1 MQSFTNFDYSFI
13 SLEIVVIILVPITFW
28 MFFKLR
34 MANSLLLKNLRIS
47 KNLIENEK
55 ELNKILTSTLVDLKQ
70 ESRKLQ
76 TNSLELLSLY
86 NEESEMINI

>member
-1 MQSFTNFDYSFI
+1 
-13 SLEIVVIILVPITFW
+13 

-55 ELNKILTSTLVDLKQ
+55 ELNKILISTLVDLKQ

>member
-1 MQSFTNFDYSFI
+1 MQSFTKFDYSFI

-34 MANSLLLKNLRIS
+34 MANLLLLKNLRIS

>member
-1 MQSFTNFDYSFI
+1 MQSFTKFDYSFI
-13 SLEIVVIILVPITFW
+13 SLEIVVIILVLITFW

-55 ELNKILTSTLVDLKQ
+55 ELNKILISTLVDLKQ

>member
-1 MQSFTNFDYSFI
+1 
-13 SLEIVVIILVPITFW
+13 